1 MTMLNIQRASIV
13 YGIIL
18 QFLTPGRFIK
28 SLGFLMLAGMPLMA
42 HSEGYDRLPEAI
54 HIVFVSMVYV
64 FASRAVYWFV
74 GAAIFAWV
82 LSFLLRLYT
91 KSDNAYKNSS
101 AEQHQPVNNVVGLL
115 VMVGWGLM
123 FLAVL
128 ALIVVGIGR
137 SMGFKD
143 VSTLPKT
150 RYQPIQ
156 ISKEERER
164 QASLIPK
171 VVDDMSW
178 KIYSPLNKPWPANEG
193 ALENERQEGAR
204 GGKYDVAIY
213 KTSTSG
219 SIFFKLC
226 YVVTGRC
233 DGLRHAYMLN
243 QARYTF
249 QNVEDGEYEV
259 RMLNLKTGSAWRSKP
274 FTVPRSSPVKVV
286 AAFQLGDGIKEG
298 TPVAPEDF

>member
-1 MTMLNIQRASIV
+1 MFNIQRASIV

-54 HIVFVSMVYV
+54 HIVFVSMIYV
-64 FASRAVYWFV
+64 FASRAVYWLA
-74 GAAIFAWV
+74 GAAIFAWA
-82 LSFLLRLYT
+82 LSFFLRLYT
-91 KSDNAYKNSS
+91 KSDSANKKVS
-101 AEQHQPVNNVVGLL
+101 AEQHQPENNVVGLL
-115 VMVGWGLM
+115 IMFGWGLM

-150 RYQPIQ
+150 RSQPIQ

-164 QASLIPK
+164 QASLFPK
-171 VVDDMSW
+171 VADDMSW